1 MGSVIFICLAGLI
14 AGILFACGIPPE
26 RVFLYLIPVALAVF
40 SAFLWNFKRFYLRRY
55 DRVSLLFGFCSFFL
69 VGWVSI
75 STNHYH
81 PGFSL
86 AGPVEIRAK
95 VVSYREVTEK
105 MGQVVVSVSEQ
116 GSHSVWE
123 RRTGKIVLLVKPNP
137 AVLYEPGDQWLFGPL
152 TIVPVSSKASKNGF
166 IPSRYWISRGVR
178 FEARLPAGNGN
189 LVSASRMPHLKE
201 HFNRWQQR
209 LSDRIMRLPLS
220 DPSRSLIKAMILGD
234 RQDVE
239 DDTINNFSKA
249 GIIHVLSVS
258 GLHVGIVYFMIAWL
272 LKRLVFLGPRVRSI
286 AALLVVWLY
295 AGLTGFSPSALRS
308 AGMIT
313 LFEFARMGRR
323 GTPGLEVLAATA
335 LIHCMINPY
344 TVFSAGAQLSYLAV
358 AGIFLWNPLFNPIL
372 QKMNRVSRYFAG
384 AIAISLSAQ
393 SLIIPILLFW
403 FGWFPLYFLI
413 GNLFLLPIMVFGF
426 YLGLV
431 ILAVDL
437 TRLAIP
443 LLYKVMDLLVAV
455 VSQGA
460 AWLGNLPGN
469 LFKPDGL
476 IWPDLVLYYL
486 ILLIFRSYIDRP
498 HPDKIKRILAG
509 TGLIFTMRY
518 LVLFLVV

>member
-1 MGSVIFICLAGLI
+1 MGSEIFICLAGMI
-14 AGILFACGIPPE
+14 AGILFACEVPAE
-26 RVFLYLIPVALAVF
+26 RFLIYLIPVALAVF
-40 SAFLWNFKRFYLRRY
+40 SNFLWNFKSFYLRRR
-55 DRVSLLFGFCSFFL
+55 DRVSMFFGFCSFFL

-75 STNHYH
+75 STNSFH
-81 PGFSL
+81 PGAS
-86 AGPVEIRAK
+86 ASGPVEIRAN

-105 MGQVVVSVSEQ
+105 MGQVVVNVRQQ
-116 GSHSVWE
+116 GSDTVWE
-123 RRTGKIVLLVKPNP
+123 RRSGRMVLLVKPNP
-137 AVLYEPGDQWLFGPL
+137 TVIYKPGDQWLFGPISIL
-152 TIVPVSSKASKNGF
+152 PVSSKPSKNGF

-178 FEARLPAGNGN
+178 FEARLPAGKET
-189 LVSASRMPHLKE
+189 LISASRMPHLKGYFE
-201 HFNRWQQR
+201 RWQQR
-209 LSDRIMRLPLS
+209 LSDRITRLPLS

-234 RQDVE
+234 RQEVE

-258 GLHVGIVYFMIAWL
+258 GLHVGIVYFILGWL
-272 LKRLVFLGPRVRSI
+272 LKRLVFLGPSVRSI
-286 AALLVVWLY
+286 IALSGVWLY

-313 LFEFARMGRR
+313 LFEFARIGRR

-358 AGIFLWNPLFNPIL
+358 AGIFLWNPLFKPVL
-372 QKMNRVSRYFAG
+372 QKMNRISRYFAG

-413 GNLFLLPIMVFGF
+413 GNLFLLPIMVIGF

-437 TRLAIP
+437 TGLTIP
-443 LLYKVMDLLVAV
+443 LLYKTMDFLVLF

-476 IWPDLVLYYL
+476 LWPDLVLYYL
-486 ILLIFRSYIDRP
+486 ILLTVRSYCFRP
-498 HPDKIKRILAG
+498 NPDKIKRILAG
-509 TGLIFTMRY
+509 TGLIFMMRY
-518 LVLFLVV
+518 LVLFFAL